1 MEANGAGMERFRI
14 GWIAAAGL
22 LFVMTVAPCAL
33 SGHDE
38 PTIEE
43 LKARVANTGNSDRP
57 PLCIRI
63 SDRQLEESDKLYA
76 AGDIEKWKA
85 ALVDVVAFA
94 ELARDYSI
102 QSHKHEK
109 QTEIAIRKQ
118 TRKLADLKHTVSHD
132 DQEQVQTTVD
142 RLERARDDLLLAM
155 FPKGSKKK

>member
-1 MEANGAGMERFRI
+1 MESFRI
-14 GWIAAAGL
+14 RWIAAAGL
-22 LFVMTVAPCAL
+22 LFAMVVAPCTTL
-33 SGHDE
+33 IGRDE

-43 LKARVANTGNSDRP
+43 LKARVANTSNSDRP

-63 SDRQLEESDKLYA
+63 SERQLEEADKLYA

-109 QTEIAIRKQ
+109 QCEIATRKEA
-118 TRKLADLKHTVSHD
+118 RKLADLKHTVSHD
-132 DQEQVQTTVD
+132 DQEQVQNTVD
-142 RLERARDDLLLAM
+142 RLEKVRDDLLLAM
-155 FPKGSKKK
+155 FPKGGKK